1 MERSIDVKRS
11 MLGLLAAGFLTLS
24 TAGAVPASALSVGVI
39 TTDDHHGHRHH
50 HGDHEGHHH
59 RHHHGD
65 HGDDGHN
72 RNGHKGDCT
81 GGLINIC
88 L

>member
-1 MERSIDVKRS
+1 MKRS

-24 TAGAVPASALSVGVI
+24 TAGAVPASALSPGVI

-50 HGDHEGHHH
+50 HGDRDGYHH
-59 RHHHGD
+59 RHGRHGD
-65 HGDDGHN
+65 DRHDDGHN
-72 RNGHKGDCT
+72 RNGHGNCSG